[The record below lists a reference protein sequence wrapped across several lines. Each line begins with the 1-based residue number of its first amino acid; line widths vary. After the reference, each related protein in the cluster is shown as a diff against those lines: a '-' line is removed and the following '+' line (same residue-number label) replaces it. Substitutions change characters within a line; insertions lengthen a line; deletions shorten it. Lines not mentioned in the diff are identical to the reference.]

1 VFTGIVQEL
10 GRVAGVER
18 NGGGLRLRIDAGLAD
33 ELAAGDSVAVSGVC
47 LTAVDPAAGAFTAD
61 LSPETVARSS
71 LGALAEGDPVNLEL
85 PLRPADRMGGHI
97 VQGHV
102 DGVGTMEGVSD
113 GGNARDVRFSAPAP
127 LLRYVVEKGSVTVD
141 GVSLTVTEVDDAGF
155 SVSLIPETLARTT
168 LGTGRPGSPVNLE
181 VDVIAKH
188 VEKLLQR

>member
-10 GRVAGVER
+10 GHVAGVER
-18 NGGGLRLRIDAGLAD
+18 NGDGLRLRIDAGLAD

-47 LTAVDPAAGAFTAD
+47 LTAVDPADGAFTAD

-102 DGVGTMEGVSD
+102 DGLGTMEVVSD
-113 GGNARDVRFSAPAP
+113 GGNVRDVRFSAPTA

-168 LGTGRPGSPVNLE
+168 LGAGRPGRPVNLE

>member
-1 VFTGIVQEL
+1 MFTGIVQEL
-10 GRVAGVER
+10 GHVAGVEQ
-18 NGGGLRLRIDAGLAD
+18 NGDGLRLRIDAGLAD

-47 LTAVDPAAGAFTAD
+47 LTAVDPAGGAFTAD

-102 DGVGTMEGVSD
+102 DGVGKVEVVSD
-113 GGNARDVRFSAPAP
+113 GTNVRDVRVSAPAA

-168 LGTGRPGSPVNLE
+168 FGTGRPGRPVNLE

>member
-1 VFTGIVQEL
+1 MFTGIVQEL
-10 GRVAGVER
+10 GHVAGVQR
-18 NGGGLRLRIDAGLAD
+18 DGDGLRLRIDAGLAD

-47 LTAVDPAAGAFTAD
+47 LTAVDPADGAFTAD

-71 LGALAEGDPVNLEL
+71 LGSLAAGDPVNLEL

-102 DGVGTMEGVSD
+102 DGVGTMEAVSG
-113 GGNARDVRFSAPAP
+113 GGNVRDVRFSAPAG

-168 LGTGRPGSPVNLE
+168 LGTGRPGRPVNLE

-188 VEKLLQR
+188 VEKLLRR

>member
-1 VFTGIVQEL
+1 MFTGIVQEL
-10 GRVAGVER
+10 GHVAGVER
-18 NGGGLRLRIDAGLAD
+18 DGEGLRLRIDAGLAD

-47 LTAVDPAAGAFTAD
+47 LTAVDPADGAFTAD

-71 LGALAEGDPVNLEL
+71 LGSLATGDPVNLEL

-102 DGVGTMEGVSD
+102 DGVGTTEAVSD
-113 GGNARDVRFSAPAP
+113 RGNVRDVRFSAPAE

-168 LGTGRPGSPVNLE
+168 LGAGRPGRPVNLE

-188 VEKLLQR
+188 VEKLLQ